1 MIEKGVSMFDN
12 LFTLRGRKALVVGCD
27 SGIGLA
33 CARAIAAAGASLV
46 MSGLEKERGEALAR
60 EIASD
65 SGQSVHYRAVDVR
78 DEASVEALVAAATGI
93 MDGLDIA
100 MNNAGIPGP
109 AAAIQDLAA
118 RDFDNLFAINVRG
131 AWLSMK
137 YEIPAMLAA
146 GQGGSIINLASTA
159 ALSGLA
165 YVGAYSA
172 SKHAVA
178 GLTKS
183 AAIELAPH
191 NIRVNAIA
199 PGPVQTDLLHNM
211 RAGRS
216 QVSDVRPASV
226 PMGRVAQPEEM
237 AGTVVWLAS
246 QAASFV
252 TGSIISVDGGVIAA

>member
-1 MIEKGVSMFDN
+1 MSAS
-12 LFTLRGRKALVVGCD
+12 LFSLHGRKALVVGCD

-33 CARAIAAAGASLV
+33 CARAIAAAGATLV
-46 MSGLEKERGEALAR
+46 MSGLDSERGTALAR
-60 EIASD
+60 DIASS
-65 SGQSVHYRAVDVR
+65 SGQSVHYRSVDVR
-78 DEASVEALVAAATGI
+78 DEESVQALVGAAADMMG
-93 MDGLDIA
+93 GLDIA

-118 RDFDNLFAINVRG
+118 SDFDNLFAINVRG
-131 AWLSMK
+131 VWLSMK
-137 YEIPAMLAA
+137 YEVPVMLAS
-146 GQGGSIINLASTA
+146 GRGGSIINLASTA

-165 YVGAYSA
+165 YVSAYSA

-199 PGPVQTDLLHNM
+199 PGPVQTDLLNRM
-211 RAGRS
+211 RSSRS
-216 QVSDVRPASV
+216 QVADIAPASV
-226 PMGRVAQPEEM
+226 PMGRAAQPEEM

-246 QAASFV
+246 QASSFV
-252 TGSIISVDGGVIAA
+252 TGSIISIDGGVIAA